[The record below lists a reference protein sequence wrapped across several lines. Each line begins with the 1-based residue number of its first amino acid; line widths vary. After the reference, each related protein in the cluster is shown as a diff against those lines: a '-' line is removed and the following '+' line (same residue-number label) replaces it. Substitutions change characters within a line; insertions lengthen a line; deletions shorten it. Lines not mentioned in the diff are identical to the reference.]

1 MSKIKINGNNNLMK
15 KLVDYLAIFFLFVI
29 YVYLVCICNIPNEII
44 LLSGEKL
51 NIKTIWGMET
61 LETSNVSNENI
72 NKSHIEVNLFGVAPV
87 KDITVTTLENY
98 EVVPVGK
105 VIGLKLYTNGILVVG
120 MSEIEDI
127 NNTLVR
133 PFHGLDIKEGD
144 TIIKVNEIEIGSV
157 ENLKEEVNKS
167 KGQSVALTLV
177 RDGSV
182 LTANITPAHTEE
194 NEYKLGLWV
203 KDAATGVGTM
213 TFYEKDSQKFAA
225 LGHGITDSDTDKLID
240 IDFGEIVT
248 SKIISITKSE
258 EGKAGE
264 IKGAIG
270 GQAII
275 GKVTKNTDFGIYG
288 KIDNLS
294 VLNINNNKSIKVA
307 LRSEIQKGEA
317 EILCTLEDGITRSYK
332 IEIEDIYFDNS
343 FNNKSMLIE
352 IIDEELLNRTG
363 GIVRGLSGSPIIQN
377 GKFVRS
383 NYKCISK

>member
-1 MSKIKINGNNNLMK
+1 MK
-15 KLVDYLAIFFLFVI
+15 KLLDYLAISFLFVI
-29 YVYLVCICNIPNEII
+29 YIYLACISNIPNEVI

-72 NKSHIEVNLFGVAPV
+72 NKSHIEVNLFGVATV

-98 EVVPVGK
+98 EVVPIGK
-105 VIGLKLYTNGILVVG
+105 VIGLKLYTNGVLVVG

-127 NNTLVR
+127 NNTLVK
-133 PFHGLDIKEGD
+133 PFQGLDIKEGD
-144 TIIKVNEIEIGSV
+144 TIIKVNETEIGSIDS
-157 ENLKEEVNKS
+157 LKEEVNKS
-167 KGQSVALTLV
+167 QGNSMALTLL
-177 RDGSV
+177 RDGTV
-182 LTANITPAHTEE
+182 LTANIIPAHTEE

-213 TFYEKDSQKFAA
+213 TFYEKDSQNFAA

-270 GQAII
+270 GQATV
-275 GKVTKNTDFGIYG
+275 GEVNKNTEFGIYG
-288 KIDNLS
+288 KINNLS
-294 VLNINNNKSIKVA
+294 VLNLNSNKSMKVA
-307 LRSEIQKGEA
+307 LRSEIKKGDA
-317 EILCTLEDGITRSYK
+317 EMLCSFEDGITRSYK
-332 IEIEDIYFDNS
+332 IKIEDIYYDND

-352 IIDEELLNRTG
+352 IVDEELLNKTG
-363 GIVRGLSGSPIIQN
+363 GIIRGLSGSPIIQN

-383 NYKCISK
+383 SYKCSCK